1 VARGETGEL
10 IVALDSPEAFNGY
23 WRRPDADARA
33 LREGWYFTG
42 DLAWEDDEGDLYT
55 VGRVDDMIITGGEN
69 VYPTEVEDVLVRH
82 PQVQE
87 ACVVGLPDER
97 LGQMVTAFVVPR
109 RAHDG
114 TAMLSAEDLDRFCRE
129 ARDFASFKRPRRY
142 EFVAAL
148 PKSPTGKLLRRR
160 LLEP

>member
-1 VARGETGEL
+1 MGKRTVRDATREL
-10 IVALDSPEAFNGY
+10 
-23 WRRPDADARA
+23 
-33 LREGWYFTG
+33 LRELGLTTVFGNPGTTEIPFLTDWP
-42 DLAWEDDEGDLYT
+42 DDFAY
-55 VGRVDDMIITGGEN
+55 
-69 VYPTEVEDVLVRH
+69 VLGL
-82 PQVQE
+82 QE